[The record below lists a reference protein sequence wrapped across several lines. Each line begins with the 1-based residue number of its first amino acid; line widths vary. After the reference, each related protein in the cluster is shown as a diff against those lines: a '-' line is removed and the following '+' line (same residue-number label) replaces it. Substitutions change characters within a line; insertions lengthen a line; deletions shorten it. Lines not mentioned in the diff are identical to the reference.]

1 MIQYKSYINIILI
14 MSLLSLVNL
23 SAQETIVKYKVQ
35 AKYES
40 FPFESMKLKG
50 LLGQRYKF
58 NAYNGLMQIPY
69 YSYLRA
75 YDPGVAAF
83 WPSGEYLGKY
93 VQGLV
98 HSYNYYRDM
107 NFIEQLQI
115 IVDKWV
121 QAQEADGYV
130 GTNPDGYG
138 VGSRWN
144 FWASWDHKY
153 TILGL
158 LAYYGLSG
166 ENLILETARKTGDV
180 VCAAFGADDTQ
191 RNLMETGH
199 SGLVGGSI
207 LEPMTYLYQYTGDE
221 KYLNFCN
228 YILEAYETEEGP
240 QIITELTQR
249 SGRVDKIGYAKGYEM
264 ISCLI
269 GIIKMYQLTGNE
281 TYLKTAKIAWED
293 IQKNRLYVTGTATQ
307 CECFYENDYL
317 PAHENDKTK
326 CWGEIGD
333 ENDMGEAC
341 VTAHWIFLS
350 KELFFLT
357 GYSKYID
364 EIEKSLYNHL
374 LGSQSPFNGNQSYY
388 TALIGHKNFN
398 MPNIYEGE
406 PPCCMSSVMRCI
418 AKLPE
423 IIWTKS
429 SENGLNVLLYNT
441 GELEADIK
449 LKSGEIKQFKFYVE
463 TDYPNTG
470 QIKIT
475 VSAEESA
482 EFNFG
487 LRVPSWCPRFSVTCN
502 GEESYEGKMGSIL
515 SINREW
521 QSGDVIEINMDM
533 NIRFVEG
540 DPMYAGY
547 FAFVHG
553 PLVFALDEELNPG
566 IDVEKIKLGTLD
578 INKVKQVPNQLPDG
592 WIGDLA
598 YTVPAAGKAGTN
610 LILVP
615 FLDAGQ
621 NGSMFAVWVQSK

>member
-1 MIQYKSYINIILI
+1 MRFFKRNVALLFIVCFSCIVQLLAQDKIVEYKIKAIYEPFQYKS
-14 MSLLSLVNL
+14 
-23 SAQETIVKYKVQ
+23 
-35 AKYES
+35 
-40 FPFESMKLKG
+40 MKLGG

-58 NAYNGLMQIPY
+58 NAYDGLMQIPY

-107 NFIEQLQI
+107 NFMEQLQI
-115 IVDKWV
+115 IADKWV
-121 QAQEADGYV
+121 QAQEADGYL

-138 VGSRWN
+138 IGPRWN

-158 LAYYGLSG
+158 LAYYELSG
-166 ENLILETARKTGDV
+166 EDLILKTARKTGDV
-180 VCAAFGADDTQ
+180 VCAAFGSGNTQ

-221 KYLNFCN
+221 KYLKFCH
-228 YILEAYETEEGP
+228 YILETYENEKGP

-264 ISCLI
+264 ISCLV
-269 GIIKMYQLTGNE
+269 GILKMYQLTGNE
-281 TYLKTAKIAWED
+281 IYLKTATIAWED
-293 IQKNRLYVTGTATQ
+293 IQQNRLYVTGTATQ

-333 ENDMGEAC
+333 ENDMGEGC
-341 VTAHWIFLS
+341 VTAHWIFMS

-357 GYSKYID
+357 GDTKYID

-374 LGSQSPFNGNQSYY
+374 LGSQSPYNGNQSYY

-418 AKLPE
+418 AKIPE
-423 IIWTKS
+423 IIWAK
-429 SENGLNVLLYNT
+429 SENNELNVLLYNT
-441 GELEADIK
+441 GELETEIK
-449 LKSGEIKQFKFYVE
+449 LKSGGNQVIKLNVE
-463 TDYPNTG
+463 TNYPNTG
-470 QIKIT
+470 HIKIIIST
-475 VSAEESA
+475 NESV
-482 EFNFG
+482 EFNLG
-487 LRVPSWCPRFSVTCN
+487 LRVPSWCAGFSVLCN
-502 GEESYEGKMGSIL
+502 GEESYAGDIGSMLKIG
-515 SINREW
+515 REW
-521 QSGDVIEINMDM
+521 QSGDVLEINMEM
-533 NIRFVEG
+533 NDRFVEG
-540 DPMYAGY
+540 DPMYDGY
-547 FAFVHG
+547 YAFVHG
-553 PLVFALDEELNPG
+553 PLVFALDEDLNPG

-578 INKVKQVPNQLPDG
+578 ISKVKQVPEQLPHG

-598 YTVPAAGKAGTN
+598 YAIPAAGKAGTN
-610 LILVP
+610 LIFVP

-621 NGSMFAVWVQSK
+621 NGSMFAVWVEGE